1 MSMKQEMENKVDAN
15 YEQTNTQIIGIVQRV
30 YFLGVQMKMEKWVA
44 QKMHDDEMNEIR
56 ADYDKLKKNI
66 DNISIEY

>member
-30 YFLGVQMKMEKWVA
+30 YFLGVQMKMEK
-44 QKMHDDEMNEIR
+44 
-56 ADYDKLKKNI
+56 
-66 DNISIEY
+66 